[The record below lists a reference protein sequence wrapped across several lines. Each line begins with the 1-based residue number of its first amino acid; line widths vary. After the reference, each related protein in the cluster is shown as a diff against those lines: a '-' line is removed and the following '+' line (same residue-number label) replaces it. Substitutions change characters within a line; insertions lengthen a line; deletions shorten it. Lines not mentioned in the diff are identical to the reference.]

1 MSLLIGRK
9 MFSADR
15 DFSEG
20 LPYPSLEVG
29 APDIQGQ
36 VEPAGRVFGEGEHEL

>member
-1 MSLLIGRK
+1 MSLLIVIGRL
-9 MFSADR
+9 ADR

-29 APDIQGQ
+29 APDIRGQ
-36 VEPAGRVFGEGEHEL
+36 FGPAGRVFGEGEHGL

>member
-1 MSLLIGRK
+1 MPLLIVIGRL
-9 MFSADR
+9 ADR

-29 APDIQGQ
+29 APDVRGQ